1 MNAMFFRPTILLATV
16 LTLGQARAA
25 EPVAPAH
32 PMPAPARTTLERELG
47 RQIDRHVTYP
57 ILAREKRMDGDV
69 LVTFVVDAQ
78 GKVEVISAYSENQEL
93 CEYVLRK
100 LAKVDIGEN
109 PGGTWKTTSMRFRF
123 RPEV

>member
-1 MNAMFFRPTILLATV
+1 MKAMFIRPTILLATV

-25 EPVAPAH
+25 EPLAH

-57 ILAREKRMDGDV
+57 LLARDKRMDGDV
-69 LVTFVVDAQ
+69 LVTFVIDAQ
-78 GKVEVISAYSENQEL
+78 GKVEVISAFSENQEL